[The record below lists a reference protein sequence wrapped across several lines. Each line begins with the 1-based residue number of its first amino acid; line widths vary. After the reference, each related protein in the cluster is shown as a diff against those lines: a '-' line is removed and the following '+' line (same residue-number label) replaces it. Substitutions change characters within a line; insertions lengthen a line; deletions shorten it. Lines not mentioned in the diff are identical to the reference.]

1 MSETVL
7 VETHGDWMQ
16 ITLNRPDKLNC
27 LNKSMHLALRAAL
40 QQAHD
45 QAARAVL
52 ITGAGRGFCAG
63 QDLGDRRPGTSDW
76 PPDLQQTLNDY
87 FNPIIKLITS
97 LPAPVICAVNGV
109 AAGAG
114 MSIALACDMV
124 LAADSASFIQ
134 SFSKIGLVPDA
145 GSSWILPRRVG
156 MARAMGLALTATPLS
171 AADAEAWGLI
181 WKRYEDDAVLQAA
194 RAMAEQL
201 ASGPTAAFASTK
213 MLMQRAATADIE
225 AQLDH
230 EARAQKLCATS
241 TDYTEGVQ
249 AFLDKRA
256 PRFTGQ

>member
-87 FNPIIKLITS
+87 FNPNIKLITS

-181 WKRYEDDAVLQAA
+181 WKRYEDDALLQAA

-225 AQLDH
+225 TQLDH

-241 TDYTEGVQ
+241 TDYTEGVR

>member
-1 MSETVL
+1 MSDTVL
-7 VETHGDWMQ
+7 VETHGDWLQ

-87 FNPIIKLITS
+87 FNPIIKLTTS

-181 WKRYEDDAVLQAA
+181 WKRYEDDALLQAA
-194 RAMAEQL
+194 QAMAEQL

-225 AQLDH
+225 TQLDH

>member
-87 FNPIIKLITS
+87 LNPNIKLITS

-181 WKRYEDDAVLQAA
+181 WKRYEDDALLQAA

-225 AQLDH
+225 TQLDH

-241 TDYTEGVQ
+241 TDYTEGVR

>member
-87 FNPIIKLITS
+87 LNPNIKLITS

-181 WKRYEDDAVLQAA
+181 WKRYEDDALLQAA

-213 MLMQRAATADIE
+213 MLMQRAATTDIE
-225 AQLDH
+225 TQLDH
-230 EARAQKLCATS
+230 EAHAQKLCATS
-241 TDYTEGVQ
+241 TDYTEGVR

>member
-87 FNPIIKLITS
+87 FNPNIKLITS
-97 LPAPVICAVNGV
+97 LPAPVLCAVNGV

-181 WKRYEDDAVLQAA
+181 WKRYEDDALLQAA

-225 AQLDH
+225 TQLDH

-241 TDYTEGVQ
+241 TDYTEGVR

>member
-1 MSETVL
+1 MRDSVL
-7 VETHGDWMQ
+7 VEWHGVWLE

-27 LNKSMHLALRAAL
+27 LNKAMHLALRDAL

-63 QDLGDRRPGTSDW
+63 QDLGDRRPGTADW
-76 PPDLQQTLNDY
+76 PPDLQQTLTDY
-87 FNPIIKLITS
+87 FNPNIKLITS

-114 MSIALACDMV
+114 ASIALACDIV
-124 LAADSASFIQ
+124 LAADSARFIQ

-181 WKRYEDDAVLQAA
+181 WKRYEDDALLQAA

-225 AQLDH
+225 TQLDH

-241 TDYTEGVQ
+241 TDYTEGVR

>member
-1 MSETVL
+1 MSDTVL
-7 VETHGDWMQ
+7 VEAHGDWLQ

-27 LNKSMHLALRAAL
+27 LNRSMHLALRAAL

-87 FNPIIKLITS
+87 FNPNIKLITS

-114 MSIALACDMV
+114 MSIALACDMA

-171 AADAEAWGLI
+171 AVDAEAWGLI
-181 WKRYEDDAVLQAA
+181 WKRYEDDALLQAA

-225 AQLDH
+225 TQLDH

-241 TDYTEGVQ
+241 TDYTEGVR

>member
-1 MSETVL
+1 MSDPVL
-7 VETHGDWMQ
+7 VETHGDWLQ

-87 FNPIIKLITS
+87 FNPNIKLITS

-181 WKRYEDDAVLQAA
+181 WKRYEDDALLQAA

-225 AQLDH
+225 TQLDH

-241 TDYTEGVQ
+241 TDYTEGVR

>member
-7 VETHGDWMQ
+7 VETHGDWLQ

-63 QDLGDRRPGTSDW
+63 QDLGDRRPRTSDW

-87 FNPIIKLITS
+87 FNPNIKLITS

-171 AADAEAWGLI
+171 AVDAEAWGLI
-181 WKRYEDDAVLQAA
+181 WKRYEDDALLQAA

-225 AQLDH
+225 TQLDH

-241 TDYTEGVQ
+241 TDYTEGVR

>member
-7 VETHGDWMQ
+7 VETHGDWLQ

-27 LNKSMHLALRAAL
+27 LNRSMHLALRAAL

-87 FNPIIKLITS
+87 FNPNIKLITS

-114 MSIALACDMV
+114 MSIALACDMA

-171 AADAEAWGLI
+171 AVDAEAWGLI
-181 WKRYEDDAVLQAA
+181 WKRYEDDALLQAA

-225 AQLDH
+225 TQLDH

-241 TDYTEGVQ
+241 TDYTEGVR

>member
-7 VETHGDWMQ
+7 VETHGDWLQ

-87 FNPIIKLITS
+87 FNPNIKLITS

-114 MSIALACDMV
+114 MSIALACDMA

-181 WKRYEDDAVLQAA
+181 WKRYEDDALLQAA

-225 AQLDH
+225 TQLDH

-241 TDYTEGVQ
+241 TDYTEGVR
-249 AFLDKRA
+249 AFLEKRA

>member
-1 MSETVL
+1 MSKTVL
-7 VETHGDWMQ
+7 VETHGDWLQ

-27 LNKSMHLALRAAL
+27 LNRSMHLALRAAL

-87 FNPIIKLITS
+87 FNPNIKLITS

-114 MSIALACDMV
+114 MSIALACDMA

-181 WKRYEDDAVLQAA
+181 WKRYEDDALLQAA

-225 AQLDH
+225 TQLDH

-241 TDYTEGVQ
+241 TDYTEGVR

>member
-1 MSETVL
+1 MSDTVL
-7 VETHGDWMQ
+7 VETHGDWLQ

-27 LNKSMHLALRAAL
+27 LNRSMHLALRAAL

-87 FNPIIKLITS
+87 FNPNIKLITG

-181 WKRYEDDAVLQAA
+181 WKRYEDDALLQAA
-194 RAMAEQL
+194 RDMAEQF
-201 ASGPTAAFASTK
+201 ASGPTAAFGSTK

-225 AQLDH
+225 TQLDH

-241 TDYTEGVQ
+241 PDYTEGVQ

>member
-7 VETHGDWMQ
+7 VETHGDWLQ

-27 LNKSMHLALRAAL
+27 LNRSMHLALRAAL

-87 FNPIIKLITS
+87 FNPNIKLITG

-181 WKRYEDDAVLQAA
+181 WKRYEDDALLQAA

-213 MLMQRAATADIE
+213 MLMQRATIADIE
-225 AQLDH
+225 TQLDH

-241 TDYTEGVQ
+241 PDYTEGVQ

>member
-1 MSETVL
+1 MSDTVL
-7 VETHGDWMQ
+7 VEAHGDWLQ

-27 LNKSMHLALRAAL
+27 LNRSMHLALRAAL

-87 FNPIIKLITS
+87 FNPNIKLITS

-181 WKRYEDDAVLQAA
+181 WKRYEDDALLQAA

-225 AQLDH
+225 TQLDH

-256 PRFTGQ
+256 SRFTGQ

>member
-1 MSETVL
+1 MNDTVL
-7 VETHGDWMQ
+7 VKSHGDWLQ

-27 LNKSMHLALRAAL
+27 LNRSMHLALRAAL
-40 QQAHD
+40 QLAHD

-63 QDLGDRRPGTSDW
+63 QDLGDRRPGTADW

-87 FNPIIKLITS
+87 FNPNIKLITS

-114 MSIALACDMV
+114 ASIALACDMV

-156 MARAMGLALTATPLS
+156 LARAMGLMLTATPLS

-181 WKRYEDDAVLQAA
+181 WKRYEDDALLPAA
-194 RAMAEQL
+194 QTLADQL
-201 ASGPTAAFASTK
+201 ANGPTAAIAATK
-213 MLMQRAATADIE
+213 MLMQHSATTDFE
-225 AQLDH
+225 TQLDR
-230 EARAQKLCATS
+230 EARVQKSRAIS
-241 TDYTEGVQ
+241 PDYTEGVQ

-256 PRFTGQ
+256 PRFTGE

>member
-7 VETHGDWMQ
+7 VETHGDWLQ

-87 FNPIIKLITS
+87 FNPNIKLITG

-124 LAADSASFIQ
+124 LAANSASFIQ

-181 WKRYEDDAVLQAA
+181 WKRYEDDALLQAA

-213 MLMQRAATADIE
+213 MLMQRAAIADIE
-225 AQLDH
+225 TQLDH